1 VISLYRPGN
10 SLLHRM
16 PVGIKLL
23 ALIFVLAMLTIGTD
37 LWWVALARAF
47 AVVALY
53 FLASFGFKELG
64 QQVWRI
70 KLLVLFVLVPGLVF
84 QSPLTAVTNTLALVY
99 GILVATLVTMTTK
112 SSAIVDLIAR
122 ITKSR
127 SFALLIALSLNSVAL
142 VSAYANQIV
151 DASKARGVRP
161 KPIRQVVNLFVI
173 SLRNADQYGEALAA
187 RGVEA

>member
-1 VISLYRPGN
+1 MISLYRPGS

-37 LWWVALARAF
+37 LWSVALARSF
-47 AVVALY
+47 VVVALY

-64 QQVWRI
+64 LQIWRI

-84 QSPLTAVTNTLALVY
+84 QSPLTAVINTLALVY
-99 GILVATLVTMTTK
+99 GILVATLVSMTTK
-112 SSAIVDLIAR
+112 SSAIVDLIER

-142 VSAYANQIV
+142 VSTYANQIV
-151 DASKARGVRP
+151 EASKARGVRP